1 MPTLTHTP
9 HYRIIRA
16 HWDPKRMEA
25 VKDAYLRR
33 TRKSLESR
41 VSSETSG
48 AYKKLMVA
56 VVNGAEMM
64 AVFNKKK

>member
-1 MPTLTHTP
+1 
-9 HYRIIRA
+9 
-16 HWDPKRMEA
+16 MEA

-41 VSSETSG
+41 VASETSG

-56 VVNGAEMM
+56 IINGAAMS
-64 AVFNKKK
+64 AVLKKK